1 MDISLKNWQTAYSIL
16 GETPAVDMHL
26 DLPGELLF
34 RHQQGETEVIR
45 KRYLP
50 DWKRAGIRLV
60 GASVYVEDIYLPEA
74 GLRNAL
80 MQIQALKEELRKLE
94 GQVLLI
100 RSKAD
105 LDRVVSGTL
114 IGIILYL
121 EGMDF
126 LGTDIGLLE
135 MFSELGVSGASLV
148 WSRRNILACGCCR
161 ASEVREMRGGITE
174 TGRAAIQKM
183 KELHMFLDIS
193 HLNDDGI
200 QDAFLEEGIAILA
213 THSNAR
219 TVHNHYRN
227 LTDEQIVKLAER
239 GGIIGLNGCSMLAG
253 SHENGRHLEML
264 CAQSRYL
271 MRQAG
276 PEHVCLGLDLCYSY
290 EMARRELDMNG
301 GQGNDCLAGH
311 KELVFLLAAFLESGM
326 EMEQVKKILGE
337 NAIAFLRRILQ

>member
-105 LDRVVSGTL
+105 LDRVVCGTV
-114 IGIILYL
+114 IGII
-121 EGMDF
+121 M
-126 LGTDIGLLE
+126 
-135 MFSELGVSGASLV
+135 
-148 WSRRNILACGCCR
+148 
-161 ASEVREMRGGITE
+161 
-174 TGRAAIQKM
+174 
-183 KELHMFLDIS
+183 
-193 HLNDDGI
+193 
-200 QDAFLEEGIAILA
+200 
-213 THSNAR
+213 
-219 TVHNHYRN
+219 
-227 LTDEQIVKLAER
+227 
-239 GGIIGLNGCSMLAG
+239 
-253 SHENGRHLEML
+253 
-264 CAQSRYL
+264 
-271 MRQAG
+271 
-276 PEHVCLGLDLCYSY
+276 
-290 EMARRELDMNG
+290 
-301 GQGNDCLAGH
+301 
-311 KELVFLLAAFLESGM
+311 
-326 EMEQVKKILGE
+326 
-337 NAIAFLRRILQ
+337 